1 MQKCIYT
8 TNHKNFLA
16 YMLANCPH
24 AHCPP
29 DETPPTSLACFR
41 SNREWVTAKALLRKE
56 PDESGTLPILIREIK
71 DDSELILPIEFLAEL
86 VEVKFAS
93 EFATDSERKKKWLED
108 KFWLQE
114 RVYEGKGPS
123 DDWDAER
130 EIAYSLENG
139 KTYYIIRNL
148 RKIEPL
154 PLVELKKVLGGTPLS
169 PEYSRSYSICE
180 YPDKKIVYK
189 A

>member
-8 TNHKNFLA
+8 TNHKNFLD

-41 SNREWVTAKALLRKE
+41 SSRKWATAKTLLRKE
-56 PDESGTLPILIREIK
+56 PDKSDTLPILIREIK
-71 DDSELILPIEFLAEL
+71 DDSELILPIEFVAEL
-86 VEVKFAS
+86 IEVYIPS
-93 EFATDSERKKKWLED
+93 GSTTVPERQDWL
-108 KFWLQE
+108 KHRLGLQE
-114 RVYEGKGPS
+114 KVYEGTGQN
-123 DDWDAER
+123 DRWDARR
-130 EIAYSLENG
+130 EIAYSSEKG

-154 PLVELKKVLGGTPLS
+154 PLVELTKVFGGTPLS
-169 PEYSRSYSICE
+169 PEYHYSYSICE
-180 YPDKKIVYK
+180 YPESKIVYK